1 MLGMDEHSLNV
12 AGQNWLGDIMA
23 NPSKL
28 AVILHAD
35 VVGSTML
42 VRKDEGLAHER
53 IQSAFELFAKALR
66 LYGGVVREIRGD
78 ALVAEFARASDA
90 VLAAM
95 LAQQENVERNATF
108 VDEIIPDIR
117 VGIALGEVVIADATI
132 TGAGVVLAQR
142 VEQLADVGAVCVSS
156 AVREALPDRL
166 PIVFKNLGPKE
177 LKGFDEPVT
186 VFGVALNSNAPLP
199 EPALQHGDTS
209 GRSARQIRF
218 TAIVAL
224 STLLIGGFLAWL
236 APWKSGVDLADP
248 SKMTYALPDRPSIA
262 VLPFANMSSDKEQEF
277 FADGITED
285 IITDLSK
292 LSGLFVVAR
301 NSTFVY
307 KGSPVEIRKV
317 AEDLGVRYVLEGS
330 VRRSSDKIRITAQL
344 IDAINGDH
352 LWSERYDRGVKD
364 VFQIQSEVAQKV
376 SKALAVTVKAGEIER
391 LFLRHTTS
399 IEAYDQ
405 FLRARRLVDAVG
417 KEPVEE
423 AEALFKQVIA
433 LDPDFASAY
442 AGLSFNYSVK
452 ARFHFTDSPE
462 TDVQHAL
469 EFANKAIELDKDLAW
484 GYIALGGAH
493 LSNGDPDAAVESVRH
508 ALVIQPNGYE
518 ANLFMG
524 LYLQFAG
531 DPKKAIE
538 HLERAQRL
546 NPVDTVRKLAFL
558 GFAYFMNGDYEK
570 SAAMWKRRM
579 DKFPVRNELNWIF
592 TAATFAQLGRME
604 DASRSAEMV
613 LKINPDFHLAGWR
626 WILTYKSP
634 KDRQH
639 LYDAALKAGIREYA
653 VPSSESKPAG

>member
-1 MLGMDEHSLNV
+1 
-12 AGQNWLGDIMA
+12 MA
-23 NPSKL
+23 SPSKL

-35 VVGSTML
+35 VVGSTVL
-42 VRKDEGLAHER
+42 VRKDESLAHER
-53 IQSAFELFAKALR
+53 IQCAFQLFAEALR
-66 LYGGVVREIRGD
+66 RYEGVVREIRGD

-90 VLAAM
+90 VLAA
-95 LAQQENVERNATF
+95 LTAQRGNVERNATLAG
-108 VDEIIPDIR
+108 EIVPELR

-132 TGAGVVLAQR
+132 TGAGVILAQR
-142 VEQLADVGAVCVSS
+142 VEQLADPGTVCVSS

-166 PIVFKNLGPKE
+166 PIVFSNLGPNAM
-177 LKGFDEPVT
+177 KGFDEPVT
-186 VFGVALNSNAPLP
+186 VFGVALDANAPLP
-199 EPALQHGDTS
+199 EPALHHDNTS
-209 GRSARQIRF
+209 VRSARRTRF
-218 TAIVAL
+218 TGLFV
-224 STLLIGGFLAWL
+224 LLILLVGGLLAWL
-236 APWKSGVDLADP
+236 APWKSGIERADP
-248 SKMTYALPDRPSIA
+248 GKMAYALPDRPSIA
-262 VLPFANMSSDKEQEF
+262 VLPFANMSNDKAQGF

-307 KGSPVEIRKV
+307 KDTSVEIRKV

-330 VRRSSDKIRITAQL
+330 VRRSADKIRITAQL
-344 IDAINGDH
+344 IDAVKGDH
-352 LWSERYDRGVKD
+352 LWAERYDRELKD
-364 VFQIQSEVAQKV
+364 VFAIQSEVAQRV

-399 IEAYDQ
+399 IEAYDL

-417 KEPVEE
+417 REPVER
-423 AEALFKQVIA
+423 AEALFRNVIE
-433 LDPDFASAY
+433 LDSEFASAY

-462 TDVQHAL
+462 ADAKRAL
-469 EFANKAIELDKDLAW
+469 EFALKAIELDKDLAW

-493 LSNGDPDAAVESVRH
+493 LANGDQDAAVESVRQ
-508 ALVIQPNGYE
+508 ALTIQPNGYE

-531 DPKKAIE
+531 HPAKAIE
-538 HLERAQRL
+538 HLELAQRL

-558 GFAYFMNGDYEK
+558 GFAYFMNGDYAK
-570 SAAMWKRRM
+570 SAAMFERRM
-579 DKFPVRNELNWIF
+579 EKFPANHELNWVF
-592 TAATFAQLGRME
+592 AAATYAQLGRKE
-604 DASRSAEMV
+604 DAARSADMV
-613 LKINPDFHLAGWR
+613 LKINPSFNLADWR

-639 LYDAALKAGIREYA
+639 LYEAARKAG
-653 VPSSESKPAG
+653 VPEHAGSR